1 MDSDRP
7 GRRFADDDRRDRAP
21 CHQNPAARPA
31 EPPSN
36 PHRAEQQE
44 CGQVPRKPADMLMA
58 AANWLLARKRYQQS
72 RGAIRNESAE

>member
-7 GRRFADDDRRDRAP
+7 SRRFADDDRRGRAP
-21 CHQNPAARPA
+21 GHQNQAARPA

-36 PHRAEQQE
+36 PHRAEQQHDE
-44 CGQVPRKPADMLMA
+44 ASRKPADILMA

-72 RGAIRNESAE
+72 RGAVRNESAE